1 MNSHSPWI
9 HIFHW
14 ASPRTCLDRAL
25 DTPDGPQKQCKTPRT
40 FAGGGS
46 ETLPQLSR
54 PGELNT
60 VPRRPATLAY
70 SDHTNTI
77 HDAAP
82 PEMPRIRP
90 QNSPCALKWARHQP
104 IRAQT
109 TGLHPCGPAL
119 PTRTTPTPALGL

>member
-1 MNSHSPWI
+1 M
-9 HIFHW
+9 
-14 ASPRTCLDRAL
+14 
-25 DTPDGPQKQCKTPRT
+25 
-40 FAGGGS
+40 
-46 ETLPQLSR
+46 PQLSR

-82 PEMPRIRP
+82 PEMAQIRP
-90 QNSPCALKWARHQP
+90 QTAHCALKCAWHQP

-109 TGLHPCGPAL
+109 ARLHPCGPAL
-119 PTRTTPTPALGL
+119 PTRTTPAPALGL